1 MPRQRQGL
9 KGRPERM
16 LRLIFRSLVSGIGR
30 LVQVFGFRCRALYLY
45 LYLYLNLYLN
55 LCPHPN
61 LHPRPGTRE

>member
-16 LRLIFRSLVSGIGR
+16 LRVIFSSLVSGIGR
-30 LVQVFGFRCRALYLY
+30 LVQVFGFRCRARD
-45 LYLYLNLYLN
+45 LYLN

-61 LHPRPGTRE
+61 LQPRPGT

>member
-1 MPRQRQGL
+1 
-9 KGRPERM
+9 M

>member
-1 MPRQRQGL
+1 
-9 KGRPERM
+9 M

-45 LYLYLNLYLN
+45 LNLYLN